1 VYEGKIYKLDLE
13 IRGKTAE
20 VGRLNAK
27 LNAAKEKCSQMD
39 KMKTDMVRGKEK
51 VGVVFCQVYL

>member
-1 VYEGKIYKLDLE
+1 LE

-39 KMKTDMVRGKEK
+39 KMKTDMVRGKER
-51 VGVVFCQVYL
+51 VGVVFC

>member
-1 VYEGKIYKLDLE
+1 MYKLDLE